1 MNTTEAISIQLT
13 EKAVKQILSLNGGDS
28 SKSLRIF
35 VEAGGCSGLQYGMEI
50 APRKEGDLEIQSNS
64 GRLFVDEASST
75 YLNGC
80 AIDYAD
86 GLAYT
91 GFRIQNPNA
100 KTTCGCGTSFEA

>member
-1 MNTTEAISIQLT
+1 MSTETISIRLT
-13 EKAVKQILSLNGGDS
+13 EKAVKQIQTLAGGDA

-50 APRKEGDLEIQSNS
+50 APRKEGDIEIKDNN
-64 GRLFVDEASST
+64 GVLFVDEASST

>member
-1 MNTTEAISIQLT
+1 MSIETVQIRLT
-13 EKAVKQILSLNGGDS
+13 EKAVKQIQSLNGGDS
-28 SKSLRIF
+28 SKSLRVF

-50 APRKEGDLEIQSNS
+50 APRKEGDIQIEDNQ
-64 GRLFVDEASST
+64 GLLFVDEQSST

-80 AIDYAD
+80 TIDYAD

>member
-1 MNTTEAISIQLT
+1 MSTETVHIQLT
-13 EKAVKQILSLNGGDS
+13 EKAVKQIQSLKGGDT

-50 APRKEGDLEIQSNS
+50 APRKEGDSTIQDN
-64 GRLFVDEASST
+64 GGTLFVDESSAS

-80 AIDYAD
+80 TIDYAD

-100 KTTCGCGTSFEA
+100 KNTCGCGTSFEA